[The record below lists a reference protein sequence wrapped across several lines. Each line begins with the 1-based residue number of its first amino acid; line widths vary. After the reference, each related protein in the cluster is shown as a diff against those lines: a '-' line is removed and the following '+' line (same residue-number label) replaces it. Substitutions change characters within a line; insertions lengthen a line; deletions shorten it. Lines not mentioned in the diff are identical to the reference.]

1 MCPWLRATY
10 FTYAGHLTR
19 TKRDS
24 VSYVSLDQLSD
35 YKATSLEANYQVNAR
50 DVMSISHAVYD
61 FALNPDRYAL
71 QSGVPVLTSRYAG
84 APHFVTTNISVSWR
98 RDWGGGF
105 FTVAQLSK
113 AVTDQHDASSNKHLS
128 SEGKALGLRLGYR
141 F

>member
-1 MCPWLRATY
+1 MPGQEA
-10 FTYAGHLTR
+10 
-19 TKRDS
+19 
-24 VSYVSLDQLSD
+24 LS
-35 YKATSLEANYQVNAR
+35 NYQVNAR

-71 QSGVPVLTSRYAG
+71 QSGVPVLTSSYAG
-84 APHFVTTNISVSWR
+84 VPHFVTTNMSMSWR

-128 SEGKALGLRLGYR
+128 SDGKALGLRLGYR